1 MGLFVV
7 IRSILLEAY
16 SQCKKRS
23 IVNLFKTAI
32 SKAIVVV
39 VVVISHK

>member
-7 IRSILLEAY
+7 IRSILLKTY
-16 SQCKKRS
+16 LQCKKLS
-23 IVNLFKTAI
+23 IVDLFKTAI

-39 VVVISHK
+39 VISHK